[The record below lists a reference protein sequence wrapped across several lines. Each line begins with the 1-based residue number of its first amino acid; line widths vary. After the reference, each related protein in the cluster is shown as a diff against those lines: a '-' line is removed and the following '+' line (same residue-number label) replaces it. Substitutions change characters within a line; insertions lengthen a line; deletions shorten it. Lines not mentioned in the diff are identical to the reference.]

1 MGLLSSRTFRQ
12 IATGALTGIEERR
25 KEMEDRID
33 VYRERAVN
41 KKAEI
46 QKKYN
51 EFYDEEKENIDTFNQ
66 LSTLVGDDYV
76 GKLNSFAQ
84 ASPARLSMLLNQNAD
99 VVRAELD
106 KYQDSDADF
115 VTQRTEKLKL
125 KENELNQNL
134 QDQVGLFK
142 GTSTLFTRDIERR
155 GLKDIQTEVGTLE
168 TETLPSIQAAGPG
181 IDVKTKL
188 NDTEKAKVISD
199 FDKLYRTVE
208 MGDGFDYQRDDKDP
222 DKYANPYVQSVFDKV
237 AIMEENAEEEGIT
250 LDRITALSE
259 VLYQNNNPTYKGDN
273 LKFITQVGPE
283 NPALNKKEFEDFLF
297 DGNLEEARKIA
308 EQNKT
313 LNIFIAEDQLS
324 EIKEAESLLEG
335 GETTTA
341 TGTVT
346 DLANAPERPS
356 LFGLPLGSKARNEA
370 LEEQKNWDSQYGSD
384 YFSTPPYERFTEAQ
398 KKAKADGRDER
409 YIRTYPAQIEK
420 NYGN

>member
-12 IATGALTGIEERR
+12 VATGFLGGIEEKR
-25 KEMEDRID
+25 KDMRDRID

-155 GLKDIQTEVGTLE
+155 GLKDIQAEVGTVE

-188 NDTEKAKVISD
+188 NDKEKFNVISN
-199 FDKLYRTVE
+199 FDKLYKTD
-208 MGDGFDYQRDDKDP
+208 MDGTEYQMSDEDP

-237 AIMEENAEEEGIT
+237 AIMEANAAEENVI
-250 LDRITALSE
+250 LDTQTALAE

-273 LKFITQVGPE
+273 LKFVTPVGPKDPRLNTAE
-283 NPALNKKEFEDFLF
+283 FDSALTE
-297 DGNLEEARKIA
+297 GNIEEMKKIA
-308 EQNKT
+308 EQNKS
-313 LNIFIAEDQLS
+313 LNIFIAEDMLND
-324 EIKEAESLLEG
+324 IKELEG
-335 GETTTA
+335 QLESGETTTA

-356 LFGLPLGSKARNEA
+356 LFGLPLGSEAREEQ
-370 LEEQKNWDSQYGSD
+370 LEKQKNWDSQYGSD

-398 KKAKADGRDER
+398 KKAKADDISEDYMRK
-409 YIRTYPAQIEK
+409 YPAQIEK

>member
-33 VYRERAVN
+33 TYRERAVN

-51 EFYDEEKENIDTFNQ
+51 EFYDEEKENINTFNQ

-155 GLKDIQTEVGTLE
+155 GLKDIQAEVGTVE

-188 NDTEKAKVISD
+188 NDKEKFNVISN
-199 FDKLYRTVE
+199 FDKLYKTD
-208 MGDGFDYQRDDKDP
+208 MDGTEYQMSDEDP

-237 AIMEENAEEEGIT
+237 AIMEANAAEENVI
-250 LDRITALSE
+250 LDTQTALAE

-273 LKFITQVGPE
+273 LKFVTPVGPKDPRLNTAE
-283 NPALNKKEFEDFLF
+283 FDSALTE
-297 DGNLEEARKIA
+297 GNIEEMKKIA
-308 EQNKT
+308 EQNKS
-313 LNIFIAEDQLS
+313 LNIFIAEDMLND
-324 EIKEAESLLEG
+324 IKELEG
-335 GETTTA
+335 QLESGETTTA

-356 LFGLPLGSKARNEA
+356 LFALPLGSKARNEA
-370 LEEQKNWDSQYGSD
+370 LEKQKNWDSQYGSD

-398 KKAKADGRDER
+398 KKAKADDISEDYMRK
-409 YIRTYPAQIEK
+409 YPAQIEK

>member
-25 KEMEDRID
+25 EEMKDRID

-41 KKAEI
+41 KKNEI

-51 EFYDEEKENIDTFNQ
+51 EYFDEEKENINTFNQ

-84 ASPARLSMLLNQNAD
+84 ASPAKLSMLLNQNAD

-115 VTQRTEKLKL
+115 VTQRQEKLKL
-125 KENELNQNL
+125 KESELNQNL

-155 GLKDIQTEVGTLE
+155 GLKDIQAEAGTLE

-188 NDTEKAKVISD
+188 SDSEKAKVISD
-199 FDKLYRTVE
+199 FDKLYRTD
-208 MGDGFDYQRDDKDP
+208 MDGTEYQMSDEDP

-237 AIMEENAEEEGIT
+237 AIMEANAAAENIT
-250 LDRITALSE
+250 LDTQTALAE

-297 DGNLEEARKIA
+297 DGNLEEARKLA

-335 GETTTA
+335 EETTTA

-384 YFSTPPYERFTEAQ
+384 YFSTPPYERFTDAQ
-398 KKAKADGRDER
+398 KKAKADGRTER
-409 YIRTYPAQIEK
+409 YIRTYPTQIEK

>member
-12 IATGALTGIEERR
+12 VATGFLGGIEEKR
-25 KEMEDRID
+25 KDMRDRID

-115 VTQRTEKLKL
+115 VTQRQEKLKL
-125 KENELNQNL
+125 KESELNQNL

-142 GTSTLFTRDIERR
+142 GTSSLFTRDIAERGAR
-155 GLKDIQTEVGTLE
+155 DIQAEAGTL
-168 TETLPSIQAAGPG
+168 TSETLPSTTPAGPG

-188 NDTEKAKVISD
+188 NDKEKLNVIDS
-199 FDKLYRTVE
+199 FDKLYKTVE
-208 MGDGFDYQRDDKDP
+208 TGDGFDYQRDDENP

-237 AIMEENAEEEGIT
+237 AVMEANAAKEGAT
-250 LDRITALSE
+250 LDTQTALAE
-259 VLYQNNNPTYKGDN
+259 VLYQSNNPTYKGDN
-273 LKFITQVGPE
+273 LKFVTQVGP
-283 NPALNKKEFEDFLF
+283 NDPRLNIAEFESALLE
-297 DGNLEEARKIA
+297 GNLEEMKKIA
-308 EQNKT
+308 EQNKP
-313 LNIFIAEDQLS
+313 LNNFVAEDMLND
-324 EIKEAESLLEG
+324 IKELEG
-335 GETTTA
+335 LKEGEETTTA

-370 LEEQKNWDSQYGSD
+370 LEEQKNWDNQYGSD
-384 YFSTPPYERFTEAQ
+384 YFSTPPYERFTDAQ
-398 KKAKADGRDER
+398 KKAKADGRTER
-409 YIRTYPAQIEK
+409 YIRTYPTQIEK

>member
-12 IATGALTGIEERR
+12 VATGFLGGIEEKR
-25 KEMEDRID
+25 KDMRDRID

-115 VTQRTEKLKL
+115 VTQRQEKLKL
-125 KENELNQNL
+125 KESELNQNL

-142 GTSTLFTRDIERR
+142 GTSSLFTRDIAERGAR
-155 GLKDIQTEVGTLE
+155 DIQAEVGTVE

-199 FDKLYRTVE
+199 FDKLYRTD
-208 MGDGFDYQRDDKDP
+208 MDGTEYQMSDEDP

-237 AIMEENAEEEGIT
+237 AIMEANAAEEGIT

-273 LKFITQVGPE
+273 LKFITQVGPKDPRLNTAE
-283 NPALNKKEFEDFLF
+283 FDSALTE
-297 DGNLEEARKIA
+297 GNIEEMKKIA
-308 EQNKT
+308 EQNKS
-313 LNIFIAEDQLS
+313 LNIFIAEDMLND
-324 EIKEAESLLEG
+324 IKELEG
-335 GETTTA
+335 QLESGETTTA

-370 LEEQKNWDSQYGSD
+370 LEKQKNWDSQYGSD
-384 YFSTPPYERFTEAQ
+384 YFSTPPYEKFTDAQ
-398 KKAKADGRDER
+398 KKAKADGRTER
-409 YIRTYPAQIEK
+409 YIRTYPTQIEK
-420 NYGN
+420 KYGN

>member
-12 IATGALTGIEERR
+12 VATGFLGGIEEKR
-25 KEMEDRID
+25 KDMRDRID

-115 VTQRTEKLKL
+115 VTQRKEKLKL
-125 KENELNQNL
+125 KESELNQNL

-142 GTSTLFTRDIERR
+142 GTSSLFTRDIAERGAR
-155 GLKDIQTEVGTLE
+155 DIQTEVGTVE

-199 FDKLYRTVE
+199 FDKLYRTD
-208 MGDGFDYQRDDKDP
+208 MDGTEYQMSDEDP

-237 AIMEENAEEEGIT
+237 RIMEENAAEEGIT

-283 NPALNKKEFEDFLF
+283 NPALNKKEFDDFLTE
-297 DGNLEEARKIA
+297 GNIEEMKKIA
-308 EQNKT
+308 EQNKS
-313 LNIFIAEDQLS
+313 LNIFIAEDMLND
-324 EIKEAESLLEG
+324 IKELEG
-335 GETTTA
+335 QLESGETTTA

-384 YFSTPPYERFTEAQ
+384 YFSTPPYERFTDAQ
-398 KKAKADGRDER
+398 KKAKADGRTER
-409 YIRTYPAQIEK
+409 YIRTYPTQIEK

>member
-12 IATGALTGIEERR
+12 VATGFLGGIEEKR
-25 KEMEDRID
+25 KDMRDRID

-115 VTQRTEKLKL
+115 VTQRQEKLKL
-125 KENELNQNL
+125 KESELNQNL

-142 GTSTLFTRDIERR
+142 GTSSLFTRDIAERGAR
-155 GLKDIQTEVGTLE
+155 DIQTEVGTVE

-188 NDTEKAKVISD
+188 NDKEKFNVINN
-199 FDKLYRTVE
+199 FDKLYKTD
-208 MGDGFDYQRDDKDP
+208 MDGTEYQMSDEDP
-222 DKYANPYVQSVFDKV
+222 NKYANPYVQSVFDKV
-237 AIMEENAEEEGIT
+237 AILEANAAAEGVT
-250 LDRITALSE
+250 LDTQTALAE
-259 VLYQNNNPTYKGDN
+259 VLYQSNNPTYKGDN
-273 LKFITQVGPE
+273 LKFVTQVGP
-283 NPALNKKEFEDFLF
+283 NDPRLNLAEFESALLE
-297 DGNLEEARKIA
+297 GNLEEMKKIA
-308 EQNKT
+308 EQNKP
-313 LNIFIAEDQLS
+313 LNNFVAEDMLND
-324 EIKEAESLLEG
+324 IKELEGLKEG

-356 LFGLPLGSKARNEA
+356 LFGLPLGSEARNEA
-370 LEEQKNWDSQYGSD
+370 LEKQKNWDNQYGSD
-384 YFSTPPYERFTEAQ
+384 YFSTPPYERFTDAQ
-398 KKAKADGRDER
+398 KKAKADGRTER
-409 YIRTYPAQIEK
+409 YIRNYPTQIEK

>member
-12 IATGALTGIEERR
+12 VATGFLGGIEEKR
-25 KEMEDRID
+25 KDMRDRID

-155 GLKDIQTEVGTLE
+155 GLKDIQAEVGTVE

-188 NDTEKAKVISD
+188 NDKEKFNVISN
-199 FDKLYRTVE
+199 FDKLYKTD
-208 MGDGFDYQRDDKDP
+208 MDGTEYQMSDEDP

-237 AIMEENAEEEGIT
+237 AIMEANAAEENVI
-250 LDRITALSE
+250 LDTQTALAE

-273 LKFITQVGPE
+273 LKFVTPVGPKDPRLNTAE
-283 NPALNKKEFEDFLF
+283 FDSALTE
-297 DGNLEEARKIA
+297 GNIEEMKKIA
-308 EQNKT
+308 EQNKS
-313 LNIFIAEDQLS
+313 LNIFIAEDMLND
-324 EIKEAESLLEG
+324 IKELEG
-335 GETTTA
+335 QLESGETTTA

-356 LFGLPLGSKARNEA
+356 LFALPLGSKARNEA
-370 LEEQKNWDSQYGSD
+370 LEKQKNWDSQYGSD

-398 KKAKADGRDER
+398 KKAKADDISEDYMRK
-409 YIRTYPAQIEK
+409 YPAQIEK

>member
-12 IATGALTGIEERR
+12 VATGFLGGIEEKR
-25 KEMEDRID
+25 KDMRDRID

-115 VTQRTEKLKL
+115 VTQRQEKLKL
-125 KENELNQNL
+125 KESELNQNL

-142 GTSTLFTRDIERR
+142 GTSSLFTRDIAERGAR
-155 GLKDIQTEVGTLE
+155 DIQTEVGTVE

-199 FDKLYRTVE
+199 FDKLYRTD
-208 MGDGFDYQRDDKDP
+208 MDGTEYQMSDEDP

-237 AIMEENAEEEGIT
+237 RIMEENAAEEGIT

-273 LKFITQVGPE
+273 LKFITQVGPKDPRLNTAE
-283 NPALNKKEFEDFLF
+283 FDSALTE
-297 DGNLEEARKIA
+297 GNIEEMKKIA
-308 EQNKT
+308 EQNKS
-313 LNIFIAEDQLS
+313 LNIFIAEDMLND
-324 EIKEAESLLEG
+324 IKELEG
-335 GETTTA
+335 QLESGETTTA

-356 LFGLPLGSKARNEA
+356 LFGLPLGSEARNEA
-370 LEEQKNWDSQYGSD
+370 LEKQKNWDSQYGSD

-409 YIRTYPAQIEK
+409 YIRIYAAQIEK

>member
-12 IATGALTGIEERR
+12 VATGFLGGIEEKR
-25 KEMEDRID
+25 KDMRDRID

-115 VTQRTEKLKL
+115 VTQRQEKLKL
-125 KENELNQNL
+125 KESELNQNL

-155 GLKDIQTEVGTLE
+155 GLKDIQAEVGTLE

-199 FDKLYRTVE
+199 FDKLYRTD
-208 MGDGFDYQRDDKDP
+208 MDGTEYQMSDEDP

-237 AIMEENAEEEGIT
+237 RIMEENAAEEGIT

-273 LKFITQVGPE
+273 LKFITQVGPKDPRLNTAE
-283 NPALNKKEFEDFLF
+283 FDSALTE
-297 DGNLEEARKIA
+297 GNIEEMKKIA
-308 EQNKT
+308 EQNKP
-313 LNIFIAEDQLS
+313 LNNFVAEDMLND
-324 EIKEAESLLEG
+324 IKELEG
-335 GETTTA
+335 QLESGETTTA

-356 LFGLPLGSKARNEA
+356 LFGLPLGSEARDEA
-370 LEEQKNWDSQYGSD
+370 LEQQKNWDSQYGSN
-384 YFSTPPYERFTEAQ
+384 YFSTPPYEKFTDAQ

-409 YIRTYPAQIEK
+409 YIRNYSTQIEK